1 MIQKYIVNKS
11 YNFNNANIQERII
24 VIHYDHNILPKGIF
38 PPPKIIH
45 VLM

>member
-1 MIQKYIVNKS
+1 MYEMIEKYIVNKS
-11 YNFNNANIQERII
+11 YNFNNANIQERF
-24 VIHYDHNILPKGIF
+24 NILPKGIF